1 MHNRKRKAKKS
12 EDEPDSKKSKTETG
26 DDGLDAATKEKLKKQ
41 MKKIYYYRDMLQR
54 HLQKKDLEALL
65 VLNGQ
70 EIPSGADRV
79 R

>member
-1 MHNRKRKAKKS
+1 
-12 EDEPDSKKSKTETG
+12 
-26 DDGLDAATKEKLKKQ
+26 